1 VKNQQRERKKRTSHF
16 CRDKQR
22 TGTEICVVEI
32 EIGFNPLRDQENQ
45 WRLRQMNPPVRL
57 LAAKNL
63 DLAKPAQKEKANL
76 STPPGGL
83 LETGSG
89 IRNQQRQNSQHTQ
102 DVNCDFFVEIKT
114 QLEPIHEV
122 TILPPS
128 FDYWNRNLVHDTLLI

>member
-1 VKNQQRERKKRTSHF
+1 VKNQQRERKKRISHF

-45 WRLRQMNPPVRL
+45 WRLRQMNPLVRL

-63 DLAKPAQKEKANL
+63 DLAKPAQKEKTNL

-83 LETGSG
+83 LTGRRDRLGNTKSTKAK
-89 IRNQQRQNSQHTQ
+89 QPAHTR
-102 DVNCDFFVEIKT
+102 CK
-114 QLEPIHEV
+114 P
-122 TILPPS
+122 
-128 FDYWNRNLVHDTLLI
+128 